1 MWASEASEKGPLAQK
16 ILSSVPASMYSMTR
30 GSKTPCS
37 CVNLRKCHDYH
48 VLERR
53 VFTYPLNRSV
63 RHGLRQGLDSTIHS
77 TYGGTA
83 SASAEFN
90 AGLIYGRHSEAI
102 W

>member
-1 MWASEASEKGPLAQK
+1 MWAGEASEKGPLALK
-16 ILSSVPASMYSMTR
+16 IPSSVPASIYSMTR

-37 CVNLRKCHDYH
+37 CINLRQCHDYH

-90 AGLIYGRHSEAI
+90 ASFYGGHSEAI